1 MKALYFSQHNAL
13 SFSDFGGKPIAPPSA
28 RIYILGAN
36 RSLNQLLV
44 MMLETAFG
52 ALCTYNGS
60 LPEHE
65 TVDLQWGKSTL
76 MLIDCLTWNM
86 DAFEGQLQTYFN
98 LCPTKLKIILLNV
111 EKSDAYDR
119 NIIQNI
125 IHGIFY
131 LDDTKANFLQGM
143 KAILEGHRW
152 ISRTNEE
159 RCTGSLL
166 ADKERLPTSAL
177 NPLSDREK
185 EILKF
190 VSTGMSNLH
199 IAGELKLS
207 PHTVKTHV
215 YNIFKKIGI
224 SNRLQA
230 GLWAMAN
237 L

>member
-1 MKALYFSQHNAL
+1 MKALYFSQHSAL
-13 SFSDFGGKPIAPPSA
+13 SFSIFSGIPIDPPSA
-28 RIYILGAN
+28 RIYILGTN
-36 RSLNQLLV
+36 QSLNQLLV

-65 TVDLQWGKSTL
+65 TMDLQSGKPTL
-76 MLIDCLTWNM
+76 MLIDCLTWKM
-86 DAFEGQLQTYFN
+86 DAFEDRLQTDFN
-98 LCPTKLKIILLNV
+98 YLPATSRIVLLNV
-111 EKSDAYDR
+111 EKLDAYEK
-119 NIIQNI
+119 NITQGN

-143 KAILEGHRW
+143 KIILEGHRW
-152 ISRTNEE
+152 INRTNEA
-159 RCTGSLL
+159 RGTGSLL
-166 ADKERLPTSAL
+166 ADKEQVPTSAL
-177 NPLSDREK
+177 STLSDREK
-185 EILKF
+185 EILKY
-190 VSTGMSNLH
+190 VATGMSNPH
-199 IAGELKLS
+199 IAGELELS
-207 PHTVKTHV
+207 LHTVKTHI